1 MSLQESDPSGRRQR
15 LYGSVDL
22 ATPTG
27 PAGTQLTTSSP
38 LVYISR
44 LLSKLRAV
52 QGCQQLL
59 HSIVIVLLQ
68 TPMAEFVAI
77 AQRADCT
84 ELYEL
89 NTQTF

>member
-27 PAGTQLTTSSP
+27 PAGTQLTSSP

-68 TPMAEFVAI
+68 TPMAESVAI